1 MRKYSKLGLGIFVCF
16 VMIFFY
22 VNSKEDMMGTT
33 LEDIS
38 MQEESTEIG
47 VEETISVTE
56 LDMGDYM
63 EQMTVGEKQL
73 LSVTCLPMDATETS
87 ITYTS
92 SNPEVATINGMGRI
106 TALAVGTTTITA
118 SCQDVSASFELQVG
132 EEEDTT
138 IPVSDIEIGS
148 HESEVKVGETLSISA
163 TVVPADATNSTV
175 TYKSSNEAVATV
187 NSTGEVQ
194 GISKGT
200 VIIYVTAENI
210 TKEVSLTVKVP
221 TTGLSVNNDYLILKK
236 GNTFQLSASVTPAE
250 ANQAVTYRSMDEDIA
265 TVSDSGL
272 VSAKKVGNT
281 TIMVSNGD
289 SSVAVSVIVNQN
301 AVNAEEDETPAD
313 GIVDEK
319 LYAQSVH
326 VSEVEKIDKET
337 LYHLYETQEILKIS
351 GDGYMIE
358 IDGKD
363 IVNYQNE
370 FYTDIQLKKE
380 DEGMSFYLNQG
391 EFLCGDV
398 RLYLAEPDGKYLYLY
413 NTSKEK
419 YELIKTDN
427 LEELKL
433 TTPGE
438 YRITDHKLSYNS
450 VMVVYFIV
458 IGAVVL
464 LIGVG
469 VYIVL
474 KKKYWF
480 W

>member
-1 MRKYSKLGLGIFVCF
+1 
-16 VMIFFY
+16 
-22 VNSKEDMMGTT
+22 MMGTT

-38 MQEESTEIG
+38 TQEESTEND

-63 EQMTVGEKQL
+63 EQMIVGEKQL
-73 LSVTCLPMDATETS
+73 LSVTCLPLDATETT

-132 EEEDTT
+132 EKEDTT

-163 TVVPADATNSTV
+163 TVLPADATNSTI
-175 TYKSSNEAVATV
+175 TYKSSDEGIATV
-187 NSTGEVQ
+187 NSAGEVQ

-236 GNTFQLSASVTPAE
+236 GNTFQLSASVTPVE
-250 ANQAVTYRSMDEDIA
+250 ANQVVTYRSMDEDIA

-272 VSAKKVGNT
+272 VSAKKIGNT

-301 AVNAEEDETPAD
+301 AVNAEEDETPAE
-313 GIVDEK
+313 GIIDEK

-337 LYHLYETQEILKIS
+337 LYHLYETQEILKIT
-351 GDGYMIE
+351 GNGYVIE

-380 DEGMSFYLNQG
+380 DGGMSFYLNQG
-391 EFLCGDV
+391 KFLCGDIQ
-398 RLYLAEPDGKYLYLY
+398 LYLVEPDGKYLYLY
-413 NTSKEK
+413 NVSKEK
-419 YELIKTDN
+419 YELIQTDN
-427 LEELKL
+427 LEELTL

-438 YRITDHKLSYNS
+438 YRITAQKLSYNS
-450 VMVVYFIV
+450 VMLVYFIV
-458 IGAVVL
+458 VGIVVL
-464 LIGVG
+464 LISVG

>member
-1 MRKYSKLGLGIFVCF
+1 MRKYSKLVLGIFVYF
-16 VMIFFY
+16 IMIFLY
-22 VNSKEDMMGTT
+22 TSDKEYIMGTT

-38 MQEESTEIG
+38 TQEESTEND

-73 LSVTCLPMDATETS
+73 LSVTCLPMNATETT
-87 ITYTS
+87 ITYSS
-92 SNPEVATINGMGRI
+92 SNAEVATINGMGRI
-106 TALAVGTTTITA
+106 TALAVGTTTISV
-118 SCQDVSASFELQVG
+118 SCQEVSASFELQVR

-138 IPVSDIEIGS
+138 IAVSDIEIGS
-148 HESEVKVGETLSISA
+148 HETEIKVGETFSISA
-163 TVVPADATNSTV
+163 TVLPSDATNSTV

-187 NSTGEVQ
+187 NSTGEVK
-194 GISKGT
+194 GISKGS
-200 VIIYVTAENI
+200 VIIYVTSEQV
-210 TKEVSLTVKVP
+210 TKEIPLTVIVA
-221 TTGLSVNNDYLILKK
+221 TTGISVNKDYLVLKK
-236 GNTFQLSASVTPAE
+236 GNTFQLTVTVTPAE
-250 ANQAVTYRSMDEDIA
+250 ANQTVTYRSIDESIA
-265 TVSDSGL
+265 TVSASGL

-281 TIMVSNGD
+281 TIMISNGD
-289 SSVAVSVIVNQN
+289 FSVAVSVIVNQN
-301 AVNAEEDETPAD
+301 AVKTEDDETSIQEMD
-313 GIVDEK
+313 DEK
-319 LYAQSVH
+319 VYTKRVNA
-326 VSEVEKIDKET
+326 SEVEKIDKDI
-337 LYHLYETQEILKIS
+337 LYYLYETQEILKIS
-351 GDGYMIE
+351 GDGYTIE
-358 IDGKD
+358 IDGRD

-380 DEGMSFYLNQG
+380 DEGMSFHLNQG
-391 EFLCGDV
+391 EFLCGDI

-413 NTSKEK
+413 NVSKEK
-419 YELIKTDN
+419 YELIQTDN

-438 YRITDHKLSYNS
+438 YRITTQKLSYNS

-464 LIGVG
+464 LTGVG
-469 VYIVL
+469 MYIVM

>member
-1 MRKYSKLGLGIFVCF
+1 MRKYSKLGLGIFVCII
-16 VMIFFY
+16 MCILY
-22 VNSKEDMMGTT
+22 TSNKEYMMGTT

-38 MQEESTEIG
+38 TQEESTEND

-63 EQMTVGEKQL
+63 EQMIVGEKQL
-73 LSVTCLPMDATETS
+73 LSVTCLPLDATETT

-163 TVVPADATNSTV
+163 TVLPADATNSTI
-175 TYKSSNEAVATV
+175 TYKSSDEGIATV

-210 TKEVSLTVKVP
+210 TKEVSIAVKVP

-236 GNTFQLSASVTPAE
+236 GNTFQLSASVTPVE
-250 ANQAVTYRSMDEDIA
+250 ANQVVIYRSMDEDIA

-272 VSAKKVGNT
+272 VSAKKIGNT

-301 AVNAEEDETPAD
+301 AVNAEENEIPVQ
-313 GIVDEK
+313 GLEDEK
-319 LYAQSVH
+319 LYAQTVY
-326 VSEVEKIDKET
+326 VSEVEKIDKDT

-358 IDGKD
+358 IDGRD

-380 DEGMSFYLNQG
+380 DGGMSFYLNQG
-391 EFLCGDV
+391 DFLCGDV

-419 YELIKTDN
+419 YELIQTDN

-438 YRITDHKLSYNS
+438 YRITVQKLSYNS
-450 VMVVYFIV
+450 VMLVYFIV
-458 IGAVVL
+458 VGIVVL
-464 LIGVG
+464 LISVG

>member
-1 MRKYSKLGLGIFVCF
+1 MRKYSKLVLGIFVYF
-16 VMIFFY
+16 IMIFLY
-22 VNSKEDMMGTT
+22 TSDKEYIMGTT

-38 MQEESTEIG
+38 TQEESTEND

-63 EQMTVGEKQL
+63 EQMIVGEKQL
-73 LSVTCLPMDATETS
+73 LSVTCLPLDATETT

-132 EEEDTT
+132 EKEDTT

-148 HESEVKVGETLSISA
+148 HENEVKVGGTLSISA
-163 TVVPADATNSTV
+163 TVLPADATNSTV
-175 TYKSSNEAVATV
+175 TYKSSDEGIATV

-210 TKEVSLTVKVP
+210 TKEVSLTVIVP

-265 TVSDSGL
+265 TVSNSGL
-272 VSAKKVGNT
+272 VSAKKIGNT

-289 SSVAVSVIVNQN
+289 STVAVSVIVNQN
-301 AVNAEEDETPAD
+301 AVNEEEEETPVD
-313 GIVDEK
+313 GTADEK
-319 LYAQSVH
+319 IYAQSIH

-358 IDGKD
+358 IDGRD
-363 IVNYQNE
+363 IVNYENE

-380 DEGMSFYLNQG
+380 DGGMSFYLNQG
-391 EFLCGDV
+391 DFLCGDV

-419 YELIKTDN
+419 YELIQTDN

-438 YRITDHKLSYNS
+438 YRITVQKLSYNS

-458 IGAVVL
+458 AGVVVL
-464 LIGVG
+464 LIGEG

>member
-1 MRKYSKLGLGIFVCF
+1 MRKYSKLGIFVF
-16 VMIFFY
+16 FIMIFLCA
-22 VNSKEDMMGTT
+22 NNKEYIMGTT

-38 MQEESTEIG
+38 TQEESTEND

-63 EQMTVGEKQL
+63 EQMVVGEKQL
-73 LSVTCLPMDATETS
+73 LSVTCLPMDATETNV
-87 ITYTS
+87 TYTS
-92 SNPEVATINGMGRI
+92 SNPEIATINGMGRI

-118 SCQDVSASFELQVG
+118 SCQDVSASFELQVI

-163 TVVPADATNSTV
+163 AVLPADATNSTI
-175 TYKSSNEAVATV
+175 TYKSSNEGIATV
-187 NSTGEVQ
+187 NSTGEVR
-194 GISKGT
+194 GIAKGS

-250 ANQAVTYRSMDEDIA
+250 AAQAVTYRSMDESIA
-265 TVSDSGL
+265 TVSASGL

-301 AVNAEEDETPAD
+301 AVSTEDDEMPVQEIEDEK
-313 GIVDEK
+313 V
-319 LYAQSVH
+319 YAQSVH
-326 VSEVEKIDKET
+326 ASEVDKIDTET
-337 LYHLYETQEILKIS
+337 LYHLYEKQEILEIV
-351 GDGYMIE
+351 GEGYTIE

-370 FYTDIQLKKE
+370 FYTDIQLKK
-380 DEGMSFYLNQG
+380 DNEGQSFHLNQG
-391 EFLCGDV
+391 NFLCGEI
-398 RLYLAEPDGKYLYLY
+398 RLYLAESQGKYLYLY

-419 YELIKTDN
+419 YELIQTDN

-438 YRITDHKLSYNS
+438 YRITNQKLSYSS
-450 VMVVYFIV
+450 VVVVYFIV
-458 IGAVVL
+458 AVAVVV

>member
-1 MRKYSKLGLGIFVCF
+1 MRKYSKLVLGIFVYF
-16 VMIFFY
+16 IMIFLY
-22 VNSKEDMMGTT
+22 TSDKEYIMGTT

-38 MQEESTEIG
+38 TQEESTEND

-73 LSVTCLPMDATETS
+73 LSVTCLPMNATETT
-87 ITYTS
+87 ITYSS
-92 SNPEVATINGMGRI
+92 SNAEVATINGMGRI
-106 TALAVGTTTITA
+106 TALAVGTTTISV
-118 SCQDVSASFELQVG
+118 SCQEVSASFELQVR

-138 IPVSDIEIGS
+138 IAVSDIEIGS
-148 HESEVKVGETLSISA
+148 HETEIKVGETLSISA
-163 TVVPADATNSTV
+163 TVLPSDATNSTV

-187 NSTGEVQ
+187 NSTGEVK
-194 GISKGT
+194 GISKGS
-200 VIIYVTAENI
+200 VIIYVTSEQV
-210 TKEVSLTVKVP
+210 TKEIPLTVIVA
-221 TTGLSVNNDYLILKK
+221 TTGISVNKDYLVLKK
-236 GNTFQLSASVTPAE
+236 GNTFQLTVTVTPAE
-250 ANQAVTYRSMDEDIA
+250 ANQTVTYRSIDESIA
-265 TVSDSGL
+265 TVSASGL

-289 SSVAVSVIVNQN
+289 FSVAVSVIVNQN
-301 AVNAEEDETPAD
+301 AVKTEDDETSIQEMD
-313 GIVDEK
+313 DEK
-319 LYAQSVH
+319 VYTKRVNA
-326 VSEVEKIDKET
+326 SEVEKIDKDI

-351 GDGYMIE
+351 GDGYTIE
-358 IDGKD
+358 IDGRD

-380 DEGMSFYLNQG
+380 DEGMSFHLNQG
-391 EFLCGDV
+391 EFLCGDI

-413 NTSKEK
+413 NVSKEK
-419 YELIKTDN
+419 YELIQTDN

-438 YRITDHKLSYNS
+438 YRITTQKLSYNS

-464 LIGVG
+464 LTGVG
-469 VYIVL
+469 MYIVM

>member
-1 MRKYSKLGLGIFVCF
+1 
-16 VMIFFY
+16 
-22 VNSKEDMMGTT
+22 MMGTT

-38 MQEESTEIG
+38 TQEESTEND

-63 EQMTVGEKQL
+63 EQMIVGEKQL
-73 LSVTCLPMDATETS
+73 LSVTCLPLDATETT

-163 TVVPADATNSTV
+163 TVLPADATNSTI
-175 TYKSSNEAVATV
+175 TYKSSDEGIATV

-194 GISKGT
+194 GISKGN

-250 ANQAVTYRSMDEDIA
+250 ANQVVTYRSMDEDIA

-272 VSAKKVGNT
+272 VSAKKIGNT

-301 AVNAEEDETPAD
+301 AVNALDDEIPIE
-313 GIVDEK
+313 GVVDEK
-319 LYAQSVH
+319 LYAQTVH
-326 VSEVEKIDKET
+326 VSEVEKIDKDT

-380 DEGMSFYLNQG
+380 DGGTSFYLNQG
-391 EFLCGDV
+391 EFLCGDIQ
-398 RLYLAEPDGKYLYLY
+398 LYLVEPDGKYLYLY
-413 NTSKEK
+413 NVSKEK
-419 YELIKTDN
+419 YELIQTDN
-427 LEELKL
+427 LEELTL

-438 YRITDHKLSYNS
+438 YRIMDHKVSYNS

-469 VYIVL
+469 MYIVL

>member
-1 MRKYSKLGLGIFVCF
+1 MRKYSKLGLGIFVC
-16 VMIFFY
+16 VLMIFLY
-22 VNSKEDMMGTT
+22 VNSKENMMGIT

-38 MQEESTEIG
+38 TQEESTEIG

-63 EQMTVGEKQL
+63 EQMIVGEKQL
-73 LSVTCLPMDATETS
+73 LSVTCLPMDATETT

-92 SNPEVATINGMGRI
+92 SNPEVASINGMGRI

-118 SCQDVSASFELQVG
+118 FCQDVNASFELQVG

-148 HESEVKVGETLSISA
+148 HENEVKVGGTLSISA
-163 TVVPADATNSTV
+163 TVLPADATNSTV
-175 TYKSSNEAVATV
+175 TYKSSDEGIATV

-236 GNTFQLSASVTPAE
+236 GNTFQLSASVTPVE
-250 ANQAVTYRSMDEDIA
+250 ANQVVIYRSMDEDIA

-272 VSAKKVGNT
+272 VSAKKIGNT

-301 AVNAEEDETPAD
+301 AVNAEEDEIPIE

-319 LYAQSVH
+319 LYAQTVH
-326 VSEVEKIDKET
+326 VSEVEKIDKDT
-337 LYHLYETQEILKIS
+337 LYHLYETQEILKIL

-358 IDGKD
+358 IDGRD
-363 IVNYQNE
+363 IVNYENE

-380 DEGMSFYLNQG
+380 DGGMSFYLNQG
-391 EFLCGDV
+391 DFLCGDV

-419 YELIKTDN
+419 YELIQTDN

-438 YRITDHKLSYNS
+438 YRITVQKLSYNS

-458 IGAVVL
+458 AGVVVL
-464 LIGVG
+464 LIGEG

>member
-1 MRKYSKLGLGIFVCF
+1 MRKYSKLGLGIFVCIIMCF
-16 VMIFFY
+16 LY
-22 VNSKEDMMGTT
+22 TSNKEYMMGTT

-38 MQEESTEIG
+38 TQEESTEND

-63 EQMTVGEKQL
+63 EQMIVGEKQL
-73 LSVTCLPMDATETS
+73 LSVTCLPLDATETT

-163 TVVPADATNSTV
+163 TVLPADATNSTI
-175 TYKSSNEAVATV
+175 TYKSSDEGIATV

-194 GISKGT
+194 GISKGN

-250 ANQAVTYRSMDEDIA
+250 ANQVVTYRSMDEDIA

-272 VSAKKVGNT
+272 VSAKKIGNT

-301 AVNAEEDETPAD
+301 AVNALDDEIPIE
-313 GIVDEK
+313 GVVDEK
-319 LYAQSVH
+319 LYAQTVH
-326 VSEVEKIDKET
+326 VSEVEKIDKDT

-380 DEGMSFYLNQG
+380 DGGTSFYLNQG
-391 EFLCGDV
+391 EFLCGDIQ
-398 RLYLAEPDGKYLYLY
+398 LYLVEPDGKYLYLY
-413 NTSKEK
+413 NVSKEK
-419 YELIKTDN
+419 YELIQTDN
-427 LEELKL
+427 LEELTL

-438 YRITDHKLSYNS
+438 YRIMDHKVSYNS

-469 VYIVL
+469 MYIVL

>member
-1 MRKYSKLGLGIFVCF
+1 
-16 VMIFFY
+16 MIFLY
-22 VNSKEDMMGTT
+22 VNSKENMMGIT

-38 MQEESTEIG
+38 TQEESTEIG

-63 EQMTVGEKQL
+63 EQMIVGEKQL
-73 LSVTCLPMDATETS
+73 LSVTCLPMDATETT

-92 SNPEVATINGMGRI
+92 SNPEVASINGMGRI

-118 SCQDVSASFELQVG
+118 FCQDVNASFELQVG

-148 HESEVKVGETLSISA
+148 HENEVKVGGTLSISA
-163 TVVPADATNSTV
+163 TVLPADATNSTV
-175 TYKSSNEAVATV
+175 TYKSSDEGIATV

-236 GNTFQLSASVTPAE
+236 GNTFQLSASVTPVE
-250 ANQAVTYRSMDEDIA
+250 ANQVVIYRSMDEDIA

-272 VSAKKVGNT
+272 VSAKKIGNT

-301 AVNAEEDETPAD
+301 AVNAEEDEIPIE

-319 LYAQSVH
+319 LYAQTVH
-326 VSEVEKIDKET
+326 VSEVEKIDKDT
-337 LYHLYETQEILKIS
+337 LYHLYETQEILKIL

-358 IDGKD
+358 IDGRD
-363 IVNYQNE
+363 IVNYENE

-380 DEGMSFYLNQG
+380 DGGMSFYLNQG
-391 EFLCGDV
+391 DFLCGDV

-419 YELIKTDN
+419 YELIQTDN

-438 YRITDHKLSYNS
+438 YRITVQKLSYNS

-458 IGAVVL
+458 AGVVVL
-464 LIGVG
+464 LIGEG

>member
-1 MRKYSKLGLGIFVCF
+1 MRKYSKFGLGIFVCF
-16 VMIFFY
+16 VMIFLY
-22 VNSKEDMMGTT
+22 ANSKEYMMGTT

-38 MQEESTEIG
+38 TQEESTENG
-47 VEETISVTE
+47 VEETISVME

-92 SNPEVATINGMGRI
+92 SKPEVATINGMGRI

-118 SCQDVSASFELQVG
+118 FCQDVSSSFELEVR

-148 HESEVKVGETLSISA
+148 HKSELEVEKTLSIYA
-163 TVVPADATNSTV
+163 TVLPADATNSMV
-175 TYKSSNEAVATV
+175 TYKSSDEGIATV

-210 TKEVSLTVKVP
+210 TKEVLLTVIVP

-236 GNTFQLSASVTPAE
+236 GNTFQLSASVMPTE
-250 ANQAVTYRSMDEDIA
+250 ANQVVTYRSMDEDIA

-301 AVNAEEDETPAD
+301 AVNEKEDETLVEGLA
-313 GIVDEK
+313 DEK
-319 LYAQSVH
+319 LYAQSVY
-326 VSEVEKIDKET
+326 VSEVEKIDTET
-337 LYHLYETQEILKIS
+337 LYHLYETQEVLEIV

-358 IDGKD
+358 VAGKD

-380 DEGMSFYLNQG
+380 DGGMSFHLNQG
-391 EFLCGDV
+391 KFLCGDV
-398 RLYLAEPDGKYLYLY
+398 RLYLAESNGKYLYLY

-419 YELIKTDN
+419 YELIQTDN
-427 LEELKL
+427 LQELKL

-438 YRITDHKLSYNS
+438 YRITEQRLSYNS
-450 VMVVYFIV
+450 IMVAYLIV
-458 IGAVVL
+458 IGVVML
-464 LIGVG
+464 LISVG

>member
-1 MRKYSKLGLGIFVCF
+1 MRKYSKLGLGIFVCIIMCF
-16 VMIFFY
+16 LY
-22 VNSKEDMMGTT
+22 TSNKEYMMGTT

-38 MQEESTEIG
+38 TQEESTEND

-63 EQMTVGEKQL
+63 EQMIVGEKQL
-73 LSVTCLPMDATETS
+73 LSVTCLPLDATETT

-163 TVVPADATNSTV
+163 TVLPADATNSTI
-175 TYKSSNEAVATV
+175 TYKSSDEGIATV

-194 GISKGT
+194 GISKGN

-210 TKEVSLTVKVP
+210 TQEVSLTVKVP

-250 ANQAVTYRSMDEDIA
+250 ANQTISYRSMDEDIA

-272 VSAKKVGNT
+272 VSAKKIGNT

-301 AVNAEEDETPAD
+301 TVNAEEDEIPVE

-319 LYAQSVH
+319 LYAQTVH
-326 VSEVEKIDKET
+326 VSEVEKIDKDT
-337 LYHLYETQEILKIS
+337 LYHLYETQETLKIL

-380 DEGMSFYLNQG
+380 DGGMSFHLNQG

-398 RLYLAEPDGKYLYLY
+398 RLYLVEPNGKYLYLY
-413 NTSKEK
+413 NASKEK
-419 YELIKTDN
+419 YELIQTDN
-427 LEELKL
+427 LEELTL

-469 VYIVL
+469 MYIVL